1 MEKFEEITKKIE
13 ELEKIIQYTFKN
25 KKNIILALTHSSYAN
40 EYKNKKLTSNERLE
54 FLGDTVLN
62 MIISEEIYTR
72 YNDLSEGEMTKF
84 RSNVICET
92 SLAKCAKN
100 LNIGKYLLLGKG
112 EENTGGRY
120 RVSILSD
127 AVEAL
132 IGALYLD
139 AGLEMAKN
147 FVLAQMGE
155 MIEKS
160 IKGIIFMD
168 YKTQLQEILQKG
180 NEKRVV
186 YEIIGER
193 GPDHDKVFI
202 SQVKIDGQPAG
213 KGKGKTKK
221 EAEQMAAKETIK
233 TLENK

>member
-40 EYKNKKLTSNERLE
+40 EYKNLKFTSNERLE

-62 MIISEEIYTR
+62 MIISEEIYTK

-202 SQVKIDGQPAG
+202 SQVKIDGKPAG

>member
-168 YKTQLQEILQKG
+168 YKTQLQEILQKVM
-180 NEKRVV
+180 K
-186 YEIIGER
+186 
-193 GPDHDKVFI
+193 
-202 SQVKIDGQPAG
+202 
-213 KGKGKTKK
+213 KGC
-221 EAEQMAAKETIK
+221 I
-233 TLENK
+233 

>member
-25 KKNIILALTHSSYAN
+25 KKNIILALTHSSYSN

-202 SQVKIDGQPAG
+202 SQVKIDGKPAG